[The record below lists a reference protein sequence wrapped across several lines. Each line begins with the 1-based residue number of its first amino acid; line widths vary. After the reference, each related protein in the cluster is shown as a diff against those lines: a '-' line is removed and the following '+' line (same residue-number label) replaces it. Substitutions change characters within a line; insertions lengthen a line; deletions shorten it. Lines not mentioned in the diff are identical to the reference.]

1 MSRNQ
6 DSQTSPGQLDIREIL
21 TFSLTDLT
29 PTPDDNPSIAKSG
42 ASKWAN
48 GAPSRRGG
56 RHLRII
62 EEVTCSDGQ
71 YAIIRCSDNAVVVY
85 R

>member
-1 MSRNQ
+1 M
-6 DSQTSPGQLDIREIL
+6 
-21 TFSLTDLT
+21 T
-29 PTPDDNPSIAKSG
+29 PAPDDGVSSAAKG
-42 ASKWAN
+42 TGSKWAN

-62 EEVTCSDGQ
+62 EEVVCSDGQ

-85 R
+85 RYANAPVIVIIIIHVDLFQFG